1 MATFPG
7 FDGYGGA
14 TITRVVDGAGA
25 EWVGCCARDGA
36 GKFGFRVFRNG
47 VNVPIAPF
55 CSGRGS
61 ISADGRWIAWEG
73 SRHFS
78 GPIPGFAPIVLTSG
92 ATRPPVAIPVGGA
105 IDELWDGVYA
115 AKDFDTAAETAL
127 RVQKQLDAIQEIV
140 ELLKK
145 AGVLV

>member
-1 MATFPG
+1 MATFAG

-25 EWVGCCARDGA
+25 EWIGCCARDGA
-36 GKFGFRVFRNG
+36 GKFGFRVFKNG

-61 ISADGRWIAWEG
+61 INADGRWIAWEG
-73 SRHFS
+73 SHHFS
-78 GPIPGFAPIVLTSG
+78 GSLPGFTPLPAG
-92 ATRPPVAIPVGGA
+92 APVAIPAGGA
-105 IDELWDGVYA
+105 IAALYTGVYVA
-115 AKDFDTAAETAL
+115 ADFDTPAETAL
-127 RVQKQLDAIQEIV
+127 RVQKQLDALQELV